1 MEITDSL
8 IKSIKDSDRKVI
20 TKLYKETYSVLMSVV
35 VRYKKNTEEQMS
47 LVNNSFLKIISK
59 IDQYKVGTSFF
70 SWAKRI
76 AQNEVID
83 DFRKEKK
90 YKELFQFEEE
100 MGNYDLNDQEPESDF
115 EFEAEELQAMMDTLP
130 PATKVVFNLYA
141 IDGYKSSEIMDE
153 LDIGY
158 ETVKWHIKEARKRLR
173 ILVAEKSLTLK

>member
-1 MEITDSL
+1 LEITDSL

-100 MGNYDLNDQEPESDF
+100 MGNYDLNDQEPESDC

>member
-1 MEITDSL
+1 LEITDSL

-76 AQNEVID
+76 AQNEVTD

-100 MGNYDLNDQEPESDF
+100 MGNYDLNDQEPESDC

>member
-1 MEITDSL
+1 LEITDSL

-20 TKLYKETYSVLMSVV
+20 TELYKETYSVLMSVV

-100 MGNYDLNDQEPESDF
+100 MGNYDLNDQEPESDC

>member
-1 MEITDSL
+1 
-8 IKSIKDSDRKVI
+8 
-20 TKLYKETYSVLMSVV
+20 MSVV

>member
-1 MEITDSL
+1 LEITDSL